1 MPTGRRCSMT
11 IWPIVSSSY
20 RGNLYSVF
28 GTTRMPASS
37 FRSHCVCVCV
47 CICEFVCTYSTG
59 DLGSGNRYICTRAR
73 KHTHTRIHTHARAHT
88 YRCRRC
94 FDSLRSTSWRG
105 CTQKLT
111 QTSEVKLALLTAVF
125 PQSIDVAFQL
135 NARSPSS
142 INDPSS
148 LSHTHTHERSPSQR
162 NHCVVQ

>member
-1 MPTGRRCSMT
+1 MT
-11 IWPIVSSSY
+11 RWPIVSSSY
-20 RGNLYSVF
+20 RGNSYSVF

-37 FRSHCVCVCV
+37 FRSHCVCMCACV
-47 CICEFVCTYSTG
+47 FENLSVHTVPGTWVPVAATDTSA
-59 DLGSGNRYICTRAR
+59 RAHANT
-73 KHTHTRIHTHARAHT
+73 HTHTRIHTHARAHT

-135 NARSPSS
+135 NARLPSS

-162 NHCVVQ
+162 NHGVVQ